1 MIEDIRKQIDDSIAA
16 KRSLPVDELA
26 KAAELVFQ
34 AYRAGHKLLLA
45 GNGGSAADA
54 QHIAAEMVG
63 RYLKE
68 RKPLPA
74 IALSTNSSSVT
85 AIGND
90 YGYDN
95 VFARQLEAY
104 AQDGDVFL
112 GISTSGNSQNL
123 LDALQKARDLGV
135 ATIGFTGRGGG
146 KMKDLC
152 DVHVCVDSSETP
164 RIQECHITMAHILCD
179 SVEKRLFP

>member
-1 MIEDIRKQIDDSIAA
+1 MIEDIRAQIEASIEA
-16 KRSLPVDELA
+16 KRTLPVEDLA
-26 KAAELVFQ
+26 RAIELVYE
-34 AYRAGHKLLLA
+34 AYAGGKKLLLA

-68 RKPLPA
+68 RRPLPA
-74 IALSTNSSSVT
+74 VALSTNSSSVT

-95 VFARQLEAY
+95 VFARQLEAF
-104 AQDGDVFL
+104 AVPGDVFL
-112 GISTSGNSQNL
+112 GISTSGQSQNL
-123 LDALQKARDLGV
+123 IDALKKAREIGV
-135 ATIGFTGRGGG
+135 KSIAFTGRGGG

-152 DVHVCVDSSETP
+152 DVHVCVGSSETP
-164 RIQECHITMAHILCD
+164 RIQESHITMAHILCD